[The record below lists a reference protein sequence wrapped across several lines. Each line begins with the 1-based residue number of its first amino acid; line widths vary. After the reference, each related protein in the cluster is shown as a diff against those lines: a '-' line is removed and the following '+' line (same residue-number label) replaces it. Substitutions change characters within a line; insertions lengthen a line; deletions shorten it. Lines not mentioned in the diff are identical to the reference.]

1 MIKRLFLVM
10 LIFSPAGTLWIT
22 SEVLFVLVFFF
33 KLGSSILTMLAMAVS
48 AKFDRELRESV
59 YDDDIIGTTKKLIR
73 TEIAEQME
81 ALRLSSM
88 FFVRN
93 DKR

>member
-10 LIFSPAGTLWIT
+10 LIFAPAGTLWIT

-59 YDDDIIGTTKKLIR
+59 YDDDIIGTTKYLIR
-73 TEIAEQME
+73 TEIAEQMKS
-81 ALRLSSM
+81 LRLSSM
-88 FFVRN
+88 FFVGN